1 MQRIGASLIK
11 NGHDRACD
19 RANFVTSWNLPAQHS
34 QDASS
39 TEDHTT
45 KKKKDRKPDP
55 TEWPGLKTDQLATLG
70 KKIKTHFNW
79 EHEPR
84 TFQLNAIKGQL
95 QRQDVLIHAGTGSGK
110 TVVAAGPHVYDETK
124 GMVTFM
130 VAPLI
135 VLQDEHVSARIL
147 SGNYHLHTGVR

>member
-1 MQRIGASLIK
+1 MTEHAIEQIL
-11 NGHDRACD
+11 
-19 RANFVTSWNLPAQHS
+19 LPPGTYLLNALKMPPQLK
-34 QDASS
+34 
-39 TEDHTT
+39 TT
-45 KKKKDRKPDP
+45 QQKKKKDRKPDP